1 MSTITTLSDWLASTA
16 LSHYFQVTQW
26 VIPAMQTV
34 HILCLAVLLAGAV
47 LVDLRILG
55 GALRSQPLSGVA
67 ARFLPAIVPL
77 VLVLLATGIILIIAE
92 PGRTLTN
99 PAFYLKMTCLVLAL
113 LVTAALRRFAAS
125 DARPTALPMALAVLS
140 MLLWTTIIVA
150 GRYIAYVEPL

>member
-1 MSTITTLSDWLASTA
+1 MAIITALSDWLAGTA
-16 LSHYFQVTQW
+16 LSNYFQVTLW
-26 VIPAMQTV
+26 IIPAMQTV

-55 GALRSQPLSGVA
+55 RGLRSEPLSAVA
-67 ARFLPAIVPL
+67 SRFLPAITPL
-77 VLVLLATGIILIIAE
+77 VLVLLVTGIILIIAE

-113 LVTAALRRFAAS
+113 GVTAIRGRFAAT

>member
-1 MSTITTLSDWLASTA
+1 MSTITALSDWLASTA
-16 LSHYFQVTQW
+16 LSQYFQITLW

-55 GALRSQPLSGVA
+55 GALRSQSLSAVA

-77 VLVLLATGIILIIAE
+77 VLALA
-92 PGRTLTN
+92 
-99 PAFYLKMTCLVLAL
+99 
-113 LVTAALRRFAAS
+113 VTAALRRFAAT
-125 DARPTALPMALAVLS
+125 DAQPTALPIALAVLS
-140 MLLWTTIIVA
+140 MVLWTTIIVA